1 MKRKN
6 VILIDSK
13 LALSD
18 QDKVI
23 LNWPLCENEEIH
35 FQIQDFL
42 SADNQKDNS
51 EAISKIIQSLKQK
64 FEADINKL

>member
-6 VILIDSK
+6 FILIESK
-13 LALSD
+13 LVLSH

-23 LNWPLCENEEIH
+23 FNWPLCENEDIH

-42 SADNQKDNS
+42 SMEGEKDNF
-51 EAISKIIQSLKQK
+51 EDISQIIQEIKQK
-64 FEADINKL
+64 FEADLNKL

>member
-6 VILIDSK
+6 FILIDSK

-18 QDKVI
+18 QDKII

-51 EAISKIIQSLKQK
+51 EAISKIIHTLKQK